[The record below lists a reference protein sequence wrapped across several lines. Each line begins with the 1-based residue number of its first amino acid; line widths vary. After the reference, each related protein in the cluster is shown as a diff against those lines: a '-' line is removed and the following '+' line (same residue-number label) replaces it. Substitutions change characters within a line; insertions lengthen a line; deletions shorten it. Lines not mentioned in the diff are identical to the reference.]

1 MQVSCILY
9 SSENH
14 PIPVLTIRTVHL
26 PSPLALV
33 KLNAILKLDS
43 LCMSGD
49 PSRSCISSPSSTVS
63 PLCSA
68 TGATDHSELAVP
80 MSTVAPLSSAIDL
93 PATDQSLLPPTST
106 AAQPSSA
113 AGRTDHSELAVPLST
128 VAPSSV
134 EVCFPAADHN
144 YSQNSTTPKSGKQR
158 VHVLDI
164 SPYPKCKQA
173 ERRQKK
179 SQKAEVLTSSPYKK
193 AVEEKSMQ
201 SKPKPLKRKK
211 QAPASSEVKK
221 KRTRVVK
228 TLNDAVTKKRK
239 KSGKQQDMTPCGICK
254 VRFCDDVHEANGRKW
269 IACSICNAWFHN
281 ECQGLETTSR
291 RSSAFICISCE
302 N

>member
-1 MQVSCILY
+1 M
-9 SSENH
+9 
-14 PIPVLTIRTVHL
+14 
-26 PSPLALV
+26 ALV

-63 PLCSA
+63 PPCSVA
-68 TGATDHSELAVP
+68 GGTDHSELAVP
-80 MSTVAPLSSAIDL
+80 MSTVAPSSSATDL
-93 PATDQSLLPPTST
+93 PATDQSSLLPPTST

-113 AGRTDHSELAVPLST
+113 AGGTDHSELAVPMST
-128 VAPSSV
+128 VTPSSV

-144 YSQNSTTPKSGKQR
+144 YSRNSTTPKSGKQR

-179 SQKAEVLTSSPYKK
+179 SQKAEILTSSPYKK
-193 AVEEKSMQ
+193 AVEEKNMQ
-201 SKPKPLKRKK
+201 SKPKPLKRKQK
-211 QAPASSEVKK
+211 APASSEVKK

-228 TLNDAVTKKRK
+228 TLNDAVTKKGK
-239 KSGKQQDMTPCGICK
+239 KSRKQQDEDTTPCGICK

-302 N
+302 NSQ